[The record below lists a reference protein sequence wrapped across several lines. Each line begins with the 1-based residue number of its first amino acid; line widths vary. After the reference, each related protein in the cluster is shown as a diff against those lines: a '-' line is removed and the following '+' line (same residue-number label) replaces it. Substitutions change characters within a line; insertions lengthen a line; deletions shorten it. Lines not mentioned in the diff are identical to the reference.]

1 MCLAFRTRRRWWL
14 KALQYPKVNTPR
26 LVGTEDGT
34 VLGPTY
40 NWQKFFSPAY
50 RPLLGIKPMGHFRFS
65 ADHPGMVFYRTTIA
79 DAKEMKQLAIQQQ
92 LNRLAAMPNVL
103 PSPLVSRERQRY
115 VPVQKHSGVG
125 PRRCERCCLSQ
136 PQLSLDVLRHGS
148 QGL

>member
-14 KALQYPKVNTPR
+14 KALQCPKVNTPQ

-34 VLGPTY
+34 VLVPTC
-40 NWQKFFSPAY
+40 NWQEFFSPAY

-65 ADHPGMVFYRTTIA
+65 ADHPVMVFYRT
-79 DAKEMKQLAIQQQ
+79 KEMKQLAIQQQ
-92 LNRLAAMPNVL
+92 LNRLAAMPDVL
-103 PSPLVSRERQRY
+103 LSPLLSRERQQY
-115 VPVQKHSGVG
+115 VPVQQHSGVR